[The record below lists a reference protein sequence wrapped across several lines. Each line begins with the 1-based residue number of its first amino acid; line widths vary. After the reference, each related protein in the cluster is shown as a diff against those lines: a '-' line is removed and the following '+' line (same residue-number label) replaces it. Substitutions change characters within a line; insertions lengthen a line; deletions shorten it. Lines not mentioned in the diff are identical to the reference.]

1 MKIAC
6 ILADGFE
13 DSEFRVPYD
22 RMKSKGHEVVVIG
35 EREGQELSG
44 KKGKERVRADASIDG
59 ALVEDYDALFIPGG
73 HAPDKLRADPRF
85 VGFVAG
91 FDDAQKPIF
100 SICHGAQLLITAD
113 RVRNR
118 TMTAWST
125 VQVDLKRAGANVLD
139 QEVVVDGHL
148 ITSRNPDDLEAFSNE
163 IIRQLDSRSEKR
175 EEEAPGP
182 PPP

>member
-13 DSEFRVPYD
+13 DSEFRFPYD
-22 RMKSKGHEVVVIG
+22 RLKAAGFDVVVIG
-35 EREGQELSG
+35 EKEGEEIKG
-44 KKGKERVRADASIDG
+44 MKGKETVRADKSIDS

-73 HAPDKLRADPRF
+73 YSPDHLRADPRF

-91 FDDAQKPIF
+91 FDDANKLIAA
-100 SICHGAQLLITAD
+100 ICHGAQLLLTAD

-125 VQVDLKRAGANVLD
+125 VQVDLKRAGANVVD
-139 QEVVVDGHL
+139 REVVVDGNL
-148 ITSRNPDDLEAFSNE
+148 VTSRKPDDLEAFSSE
-163 IIRQLDSRSEKR
+163 IIRQLQSRAGAQ
-175 EEEAPGP
+175 APSSP
-182 PPP
+182 AT